1 MIELK
6 GEEYFIKFHLNKW
19 TEQKIS
25 RAFEYY
31 EILRRRDENVKNT
44 IPVMTP
50 QGSMMDIDVTVLAKY
65 RYSLFMEAIDRVEI
79 LQEMLIECNAGNLK
93 EKRFDKA
100 TIPQVGSILSPAK
113 KGE

>member
-31 EILRRRDENVKNT
+31 EILRRRDENIKGT

-50 QGSMMDIDVTVLAKY
+50 QGTMMDIDVTVLAKY
-65 RYSLFMEAIDRVEI
+65 RYSLFVEAIDRVEI
-79 LQEMLIECNAGNLK
+79 LQEMLAECNAGNL
-93 EKRFDKA
+93 EQKRFDKA
-100 TIPQVGSILSPAK
+100 TIPQVGSVLATDRQGK
-113 KGE
+113 